1 MMIAGI
7 QITVGILETIK
18 MQIIIESRIIA
29 ESMIIIT
36 TTTKGETK
44 AKAIMENI
52 NFKNQSNKNKRV
64 LY

>member
-1 MMIAGI
+1 
-7 QITVGILETIK
+7 

-36 TTTKGETK
+36 TTTTGETK

-52 NFKNQSNKNKRV
+52 NFKNQSNKNKRA